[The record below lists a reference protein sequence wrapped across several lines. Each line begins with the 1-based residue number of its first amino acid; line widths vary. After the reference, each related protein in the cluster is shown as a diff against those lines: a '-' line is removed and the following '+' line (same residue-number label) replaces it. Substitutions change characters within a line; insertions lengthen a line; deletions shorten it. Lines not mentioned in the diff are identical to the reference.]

1 MRGIP
6 HMAGRTG
13 KHHFPLLFA
22 TMAVLLAWPGAAAR
36 AQDDAVPDA
45 PPAAAAPAVSFTQRG
60 VPAEASAENGVIAR
74 EQGLAAGRRTAWNR
88 LAAGLGI
95 TRSPSD
101 SQIESMV
108 SSMVI
113 EEERTFPARYAGR
126 ITVNFN
132 PSRVRAFG
140 GVGGGGG
147 GDVAAGG
154 GQQGGGDSGGRL
166 PPPTPATS
174 SINAVAHYGS
184 FREWTELRRRLAA
197 AGPIARVDIEGI
209 ATDRARLRLGLRTP
223 GNVAATDLARIGVT
237 LTPPQGGPGDA
248 WRIGLA
254 GGT

>member
-6 HMAGRTG
+6 HTAGRTG

-22 TMAVLLAWPGAAAR
+22 TMALLLAWPGTAAR
-36 AQDDAVPDA
+36 AQDDAALEA
-45 PPAAAAPAVSFTQRG
+45 PSAPTPPPVSYTQRG

-74 EQGLAAGRRTAWNR
+74 EQGLAAGRRAAWNR

-101 SQIESMV
+101 AQIESMV

-113 EEERTFPARYAGR
+113 EEERTFPTRYAGR

-140 GVGGGGG
+140 GGGG

-154 GQQGGGDSGGRL
+154 GQPGGTDPGGRL
-166 PPPTPATS
+166 PPPAPTTS
-174 SINAVAHYGS
+174 SINAVAYYGS

-209 ATDRARLRLGLRTP
+209 ATDRARLRLGLRGP

-237 LTPPQGGPGDA
+237 LTPPQGGPGSA